1 MNTYFKQLEQDLV
14 QCCDVCTSNGPI
26 NTFPISLYK
35 PSYHKGI
42 GIIVCTCGS
51 FEFKIDNNF
60 YTAEAGHTV
69 FIPNDQ
75 TFSIL
80 AHSRDLTVYL
90 LIYQIEPI
98 RDFLGTTVTSMHIYS
113 KIYPN
118 KIPVFH
124 TGKEEDLIKYI
135 TLIGSTKY
143 STTEVYSTYEQK
155 LLLMSVTYCLCS
167 IFQKKLRQTNHPNAR
182 HTELFLRLIM
192 LIDKYYME
200 QRGVE
205 FYADKLCL
213 SAKYLSG
220 LTKNICG
227 YTVQELVF
235 KAIIRKAK
243 TMLEISNKTV
253 QEISNDF
260 NFPNAS
266 SFGTFFKKHTG
277 ISPQKYREKES
288 SDKMNNSI

>member
-1 MNTYFKQLEQDLV
+1 MNTYLKQLEQDLAEGN
-14 QCCDVCTSNGPI
+14 DVCTSNGPI
-26 NTFPISLYK
+26 TTFPISLYK
-35 PSYHKGI
+35 PMCYSGI
-42 GIIVCTCGS
+42 GIIVCTDGS
-51 FEFKIDNNF
+51 FNFKIDENC
-60 YTAEAGHTV
+60 YTAEAGKTV

-75 TFSIL
+75 TFRIL
-80 AHSRDLTVYL
+80 DHSQDMVAYL
-90 LIYQIEPI
+90 LIYEIEPI
-98 RDFLGTTVTSMHIYS
+98 RDILGTTVTSMHIYS
-113 KIYPN
+113 KVYPN
-118 KIPVFH
+118 QIPVFH

-143 STTEVYSTYEQK
+143 SDMEAFNSYEQR
-155 LLLMSVTYCLCS
+155 LLLMSVTYNLCS
-167 IFQKKLRQTNHPNAR
+167 IFQKKITQSNHPNAR
-182 HTELFLRLIM
+182 HTELFLNLIM

-200 QRGVE
+200 ERGVE

-220 LTKNICG
+220 VSKNICG

-243 TMLEISNKTV
+243 TMLDISNKTV
-253 QEISNDF
+253 QEISNEF

-277 ISPQKYREKES
+277 TSPQKYRERETRERQKYG
-288 SDKMNNSI
+288 I